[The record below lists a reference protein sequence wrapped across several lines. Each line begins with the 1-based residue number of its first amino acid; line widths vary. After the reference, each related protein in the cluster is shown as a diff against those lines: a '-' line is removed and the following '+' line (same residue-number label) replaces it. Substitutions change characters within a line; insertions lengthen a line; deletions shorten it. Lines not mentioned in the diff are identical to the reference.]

1 MAARPAQMRRS
12 APPPPAPPPRNE
24 KTIYPSLSLCC
35 FLAYITINARPV
47 SVCRGGGS
55 GRGRRRRRAGAQ
67 AAGGAGPARPRRRS
81 APPRHWRRRSRAI
94 SSVRTTLTLSSGRAA
109 ANRGVGGR
117 GQHDA
122 SCSPRGQRDCLLRL
136 LLLPL
141 RRLLPTSP
149 RRRRRRRRWVLR
161 RLLLLPPPPPLVPPL
176 PLHQLHPGNSAA
188 AAFGN
193 PRQFPPRPSS
203 PTLARAGT
211 PPSANLGSSRPS
223 SSSAAWFASSRP
235 VRFFRSPLP
244 VRTRPFGRR
253 RSGLGVVGLGEP
265 PEAGPGGPGA
275 RGAGSVYGRRPVG
288 RARSHRGLNKGGCAA
303 ARAPGGA
310 GGGGRAKERAGRR
323 PRLRPRPCPCW
334 LRPGS
339 PWLGGGRTVVGPG
352 ARSVRGGASS
362 REALS

>member
-1 MAARPAQMRRS
+1 MRRS

-141 RRLLPTSP
+141 RRLLPSSP
-149 RRRRRRRRWVLR
+149 RRRRWVLR

-223 SSSAAWFASSRP
+223 SSSAAWLVSSRP
-235 VRFFRSPLP
+235 VRSFRSPLP

-275 RGAGSVYGRRPVG
+275 REAGSVYGRRPVG

-310 GGGGRAKERAGRR
+310 GAGGARRSAPAAAPAPAPAGSGREARGWAAGGR
-323 PRLRPRPCPCW
+323 
-334 LRPGS
+334 
-339 PWLGGGRTVVGPG
+339 
-352 ARSVRGGASS
+352 
-362 REALS
+362 